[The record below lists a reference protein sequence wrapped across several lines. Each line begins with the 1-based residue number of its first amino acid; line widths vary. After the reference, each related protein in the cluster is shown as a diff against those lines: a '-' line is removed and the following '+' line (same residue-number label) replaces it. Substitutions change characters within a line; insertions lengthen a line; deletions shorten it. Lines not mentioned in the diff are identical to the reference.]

1 MGMGMKL
8 LKWEG
13 IGTKNLFPHTSRLC
27 VCVCVRACVRA
38 CCTVN
43 CIATALLTFRR
54 DDITF

>member
-38 CCTVN
+38 CVRVVLL
-43 CIATALLTFRR
+43 IA
-54 DDITF
+54 